1 MTNPVRALL
10 TAPTSAPRG
19 SLVDI
24 RATVAHAMETG
35 YRRSS
40 EGEMLQRDLIRRVE
54 ARFEG
59 ELFFSAD
66 LHAAVSANPFLA
78 FSLRLPGSGL
88 LSVRW
93 SGDGGWTHEERV
105 RITAIG

>member
-1 MTNPVRALL
+1 VSTRALL
-10 TAPTSAPRG
+10 FAPASAPRG
-19 SLVDI
+19 SLVEV
-24 RATVAHAMETG
+24 RATIAHPMETG

-40 EGEMLQRDLIRRVE
+40 EGEMLPRDLVRRVE

-66 LHAAVSANPFLA
+66 FHAAVSANPYLA
-78 FSLRLPGSGL
+78 FSLRLPGSGE

-93 SGDGGWTHEERV
+93 TGDRGVAHEERR
-105 RITAIG
+105 RIVAT

>member
-1 MTNPVRALL
+1 MTTPVRALL
-10 TAPTSAPRG
+10 HAPASATRG
-19 SLVDI
+19 AVIEL
-24 RATVAHAMETG
+24 RATVAHPMETG

-40 EGEMLQRDLIRRVE
+40 EGEMLERDLVRRVE

-66 LHAAVSANPFLA
+66 LQAAIAANPYLA
-78 FSLRLPGSGL
+78 FSLRLPGSGV

-93 SGDGGWTHEERV
+93 SGDRGLAHEERV
-105 RITAIG
+105 RITAT

>member
-1 MTNPVRALL
+1 MTTPVRALL
-10 TAPTSAPRG
+10 HAPAGAPRG
-19 SLVDI
+19 TVIEL
-24 RATVAHAMETG
+24 RATVAHSMETG

-40 EGEMLQRDLIRRVE
+40 EGEMLTRDLVRRVE

-66 LHAAVSANPFLA
+66 LHAAIAANPYLA
-78 FSLRLPGSGL
+78 FSLRLPGTGV

-93 SGDGGWTHEERV
+93 SGDRGLAHEERV
-105 RITAIG
+105 RIVAT